1 MNIIE
6 SFKLH
11 IKKKF
16 FMKGE
21 TIIVISNTEDMI
33 ACILDMIDC
42 MILQRRDYRSIFKV
56 KQTELRLAHLMC
68 FPPHYFKVRGSSSIK
83 LGELRG

>member
-56 KQTELRLAHLMC
+56 KQISS
-68 FPPHYFKVRGSSSIK
+68 HYLKVRGSSSIK
-83 LGELRG
+83 LGKLRG